1 MNAVDLRLYAIVDP
15 ERCGGHALGDLAGM
29 VAKGGT
35 TLVQLRDKL
44 SDTRPFIEHARAV
57 QAALKPARV
66 PLLINDRVD
75 VALVVGAE
83 GVHIGQTDM
92 PAAEARRLL
101 GPKAIIGL
109 SLKSFDDIEAAPLEL
124 LDYVAIGGAYAT
136 TSKETKT
143 APVGIEGFKARI
155 AAMRARAARMPIVAI
170 AGIDASNAASV
181 IAAGAD
187 GVSVISALSLAPDPM
202 AAARELRSVVD
213 GALAARPVAAGV
225 LGRGAALG
233 GPAR

>member
-1 MNAVDLRLYAIVDP
+1 MNPVDLRLYAIIDP
-15 ERCGGHALGDLAGM
+15 ERSGGHALDDLAGM
-29 VAKGGT
+29 LAQGGT

-57 QAALKPARV
+57 QAALASRRI

-75 VALVVGAE
+75 VALVIGAE

-92 PAAEARRLL
+92 TAADARRLL

-109 SLKSFDDIEAAPLEL
+109 SLKSFADIEAAPIEL

-143 APVGIEGFKARI
+143 APVGIEGFKARV
-155 AAMRARAARMPIVAI
+155 AAMRKRAPQMPIVAI
-170 AGIDASNAASV
+170 AGIDASNAAPV
-181 IAAGAD
+181 IEAGTD
-187 GVSVISALSLAPDPM
+187 GVSVISALSLAPDPA
-202 AAARELRSVVD
+202 AAARELRAVVD
-213 GALAARPVAAGV
+213 EALARCKVS
-225 LGRGAALG
+225 
-233 GPAR
+233 

>member
-1 MNAVDLRLYAIVDP
+1 MNPVDLRLYAIVDP
-15 ERCGGHALGDLAGM
+15 ERSGGHALGDLAGM

-44 SDTRPFIEHARAV
+44 SDTRPFIEHAREV
-57 QAALKPARV
+57 QAALAPAHV

-92 PAAEARRLL
+92 SAADARRLL
-101 GPKAIIGL
+101 GPDAIIGL
-109 SLKSFDDIEAAPLEL
+109 SLKSMADIEAAPILL

-143 APVGIEGFKARI
+143 PPVGLEGFRARV
-155 AAMRARAARMPIVAI
+155 AAMRARAPQMPIVAI
-170 AGIDASNAASV
+170 AGIEASNAASV
-181 IAAGAD
+181 IEAGTD
-187 GVSVISALSLAPDPM
+187 GVSVISALSLAADPM
-202 AAARELRSVVD
+202 HAAQTLRSVVD
-213 GALAARPVAAGV
+213 RALAR
-225 LGRGAALG
+225 RK
-233 GPAR
+233 RS